1 MKKFG
6 PMIWCNRMNKFF
18 RNGPDVEQLQAQQKA
33 SSVKNNKATKDTEKG
48 QIPGEKL
55 GVDSDKREE
64 GVFTSDGQPIQK
76 LSDDNEGKADVRG
89 TVSKKVAAPNSNVPT
104 TIIKTSLQLSIWMKL
119 NQLSMPK
126 DQ

>member
-1 MKKFG
+1 M
-6 PMIWCNRMNKFF
+6 
-18 RNGPDVEQLQAQQKA
+18 
-33 SSVKNNKATKDTEKG
+33 KNNKATKDTKKG

-104 TIIKTSLQLSIWMKL
+104 TENSTDAKKSHVVKDSKDRNQEELPQAGNQSTHGAILSGVALLAGTSGK
-119 NQLSMPK
+119 
-126 DQ
+126 

>member
-1 MKKFG
+1 
-6 PMIWCNRMNKFF
+6 MNKFF